1 MGGTVNPG
9 ADMTRLATL
18 IAALLLAA
26 LVVPDIASA
35 QAPANPNAPMTGMKP
50 DRTTATTSTRKHM
63 QEKEALLRKQRAEC
77 RAKAKAGKVALLKRP
92 AYVKKCMS
100 N

>member
-1 MGGTVNPG
+1 
-9 ADMTRLATL
+9 MTRFATL
-18 IAALLLAA
+18 AVIA
-26 LVVPDIASA
+26 LVTALTVPNVASA

-63 QEKEALLRKQRAEC
+63 QGKESMLRKRRAEC
-77 RAKAKAGKVALLKRP
+77 RAQAKTEKVALLKRP